1 MKERMHEVNKE
12 YIIVEK
18 LLDKVYN
25 SMFTIQKDADLIK
38 HEIEELSIALENL
51 GLSLHELSNLIWLK
65 GL

>member
-1 MKERMHEVNKE
+1 MREIIHEVNKE